1 MGRIK
6 GTKNNSSLTPIVTS
20 SLTPQERIQFL
31 ANLIIDRILED
42 QNNGQ
47 QLRKKFQEVE
57 I

>member
-6 GTKNNSSLTPIVTS
+6 GIKNNSSLTPIVTS